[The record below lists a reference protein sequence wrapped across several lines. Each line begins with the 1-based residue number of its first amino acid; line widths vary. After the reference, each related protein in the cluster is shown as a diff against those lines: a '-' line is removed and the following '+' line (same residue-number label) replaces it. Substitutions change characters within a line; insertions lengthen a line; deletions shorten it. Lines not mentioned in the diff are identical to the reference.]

1 MRLVGIDVSKW
12 QGKIDWTK
20 VKSYGIDFA
29 MIRMGTGTSSLNV
42 DNTALYNIT
51 ECNRLGIPVG
61 AYFYSYSYTAEQAA
75 LLTRSAMEWIKT
87 NKVQLQYP
95 VAFDIEFDDCHTG
108 QPATV
113 NTAKCKQAM
122 QVIESYGYYGMIY
135 ASENFYRRYLDL
147 TKLQA
152 YDKWIAAYRGVD
164 NIGIPHGMWQYSSK
178 GSIPGIKGNV
188 DKDVAYKDYA
198 AIIKRA
204 GLNQLKSEDVYKIT
218 VDPVS
223 NGDKNTV
230 VDLLKR
236 LKLNYTV
243 TKK

>member
-12 QGKIDWTK
+12 QGKIDWER
-20 VKSYGIDFA
+20 VKNYGIDFA
-29 MIRMGTGTSSLNV
+29 MVRVGTGTSSLNV

-61 AYFYSYSYTAEQAA
+61 VYYYSYSYTAEQAER
-75 LLTRSAMEWIKT
+75 LTLSVMEWIKT
-87 NKVQLQYP
+87 NKVHLQYP

-108 QPATV
+108 QSKAV

-122 QVIESYGYYGMIY
+122 KVIESYGYYGIIY
-135 ASENFYRRYLDL
+135 ASLNFYRTYLDL

-152 YDKWIAAYRGVD
+152 CDKWIAAYRGVD
-164 NIGIPHGMWQYSSK
+164 DIGIPHGMWQYSSK
-178 GSIPGIKGNV
+178 GAIPGINGNV
-188 DKDVAYKDYA
+188 DKDVAYKNYT

-204 GLNQLKSEDVYKIT
+204 GLNQVKSEELYKIT